1 MPASPKTPIDAKP
14 PLAVLAVMRTQER
27 VAAVRAAFAGVT
39 VNLDARLLNG
49 AGLVPTASA
58 SAPAPDI
65 LLLDVKL
72 EELGAFESLTRTL
85 KQVPPETAVLVTAP
99 DATVDSVCR
108 VMRLGVADFIPH
120 PLTREN
126 VIGALQTLTA
136 KRVGHGRGGRP
147 GGRVITFVRSCGGA
161 GATTLAIQTG
171 WELLQRSPRGKGS
184 VCLVDLDLQF
194 GNMAI
199 SLDLHGEFGLMHI
212 LEGMASLDSAFLK
225 GSVSHH
231 SSGLDLL
238 AAPGR
243 ILALDA
249 LTRQGVD
256 AILEVARHEYDF
268 AVVDLPHVW
277 NDWTVEVLTKS
288 DLVVLVT
295 ELSVT
300 GVDRLRRELQ
310 LLADEGMAAAPV
322 MIVANRFETTF
333 RYRDR
338 LKRAEAVIGRKI
350 DCFVRHNRIA
360 DEARDKGVLL
370 RDVRRGTNIEKD
382 VRQLTELARKSLRAE
397 PVLQAAE
404 VHP

>member
-1 MPASPKTPIDAKP
+1 MPDSPKIPIVTKP
-14 PLAVLAVMRTQER
+14 PLAVLAVMRSQER
-27 VAAVRAAFAGVT
+27 VAAARAAFAGVT
-39 VNLDARLLNG
+39 ANLDARLLNG
-49 AGLVPTASA
+49 GGLVPAASA
-58 SAPAPDI
+58 SARAPDI
-65 LLLDVKL
+65 LLLDLKL
-72 EELGAFESLTRTL
+72 EELGAFESLARAL

-136 KRVGHGRGGRP
+136 KRVGHGGGGRP

-171 WELLQRSPRGKGS
+171 WELLQRGKRGKGS
-184 VCLVDLDLQF
+184 VCLIDLDLQF

-199 SLDLHGEFGLMHI
+199 SLDLRGQFGLMHI
-212 LEGMASLDSAFLK
+212 LEGMASLDGAFLK
-225 GSVSHH
+225 GAVSHH

-238 AAPGR
+238 AAPER
-243 ILALDA
+243 VLALDA
-249 LTRQGVD
+249 LTRQSVD
-256 AILEVARHEYDF
+256 AILGVARHEYDF

-300 GVDRLRRELQ
+300 GIDRLRRELQ
-310 LLADEGMAAAPV
+310 LLADEGLTETPV
-322 MIVANRFETTF
+322 MIVVNRFLKTF
-333 RYRDR
+333 RYRER
-338 LKRAEAVIGRKI
+338 LKRAESVIDRKI
-350 DCFVRHNRIA
+350 DCFVRHNRVA

-370 RDVRRGTNIEKD
+370 RNIRRGTNLEKD
-382 VRQLTELARKSLRAE
+382 VRQLTELARRSLRAE
-397 PVLQAAE
+397 PVLQGAA